1 MAHISEK
8 IVSPKRALSV
18 LFFCALVLSGCSG
31 TAQAE
36 KSLDGLLSHLTA
48 LQFEV
53 GTPEEKWFS
62 MIGAENGFGI
72 DIDGQQLEFYQFN
85 TTIGS
90 GKKALANVM
99 QEGLN
104 GSPVHVN
111 GNLVIL
117 EDKQHPKWNEI
128 LTAFES
134 Y

>member
-1 MAHISEK
+1 
-8 IVSPKRALSV
+8 
-18 LFFCALVLSGCSG
+18 
-31 TAQAE
+31 
-36 KSLDGLLSHLTA
+36 
-48 LQFEV
+48 V

-62 MIGAENGFGI
+62 MIGAENGFGV
-72 DIDGQQLEFYQFN
+72 DIDGQQIEFYQFN

-90 GKKALANVM
+90 GKKALESVIK
-99 QEGLN
+99 EGLN

-111 GNLVIL
+111 ENLVIL

>member
-1 MAHISEK
+1 MAYISE
-8 IVSPKRALSV
+8 ISASPKRALSI
-18 LFFCALVLSGCSG
+18 LFFCVLTLSGCGS
-31 TAQAE
+31 TAQAD
-36 KSLDGLLSHLTA
+36 KSLDGLLTHLTA
-48 LQFEV
+48 SQFQV

-62 MIGAENGFGI
+62 MIGAENGFGV

-90 GKKALANVM
+90 GKKALENVI

-117 EDKQHPKWNEI
+117 EDKQHLKWNEI
-128 LTAFES
+128 LTAFNA

>member
-1 MAHISEK
+1 MTYISEN
-8 IVSPKRALSV
+8 IASPKRALSV
-18 LFFCALVLSGCSG
+18 LFFCVLVLSGCSS

-48 LQFEV
+48 SQFQV

-62 MIGAENGFGI
+62 MIGAENGFGV
-72 DIDGQQLEFYQFN
+72 DIDGQQIEFYQFN

-90 GKKALANVM
+90 GKKALESVIK
-99 QEGLN
+99 EGLN

-111 GNLVIL
+111 ENLVIL